1 MQSDETIFWTFFITS
16 TIGLIIALTKMA
28 YKSKCKEINC
38 GCIKII
44 RDTEVEEKEL
54 EFDRFHP
61 ETKSDNV

>member
-1 MQSDETIFWTFFITS
+1 MTSDEVIFYTFLVS
-16 TIGLIIALTKMA
+16 ALSGFFLAVFKMA